1 MSNSTLH
8 NTAGRTQA
16 VNISMV
22 QRMVGGRKG
31 DGEEN
36 KKKAARMRARKSRRG
51 GCWKHGAARRGAARC
66 CEAKKRRTAG
76 RPALAIPR
84 KNVKSFNCDVT
95 FLLEVGMNKTPL
107 SRRVNQTAWRSSL
120 STISRAIK
128 R

>member
-31 DGEEN
+31 DGEQ
-36 KKKAARMRARKSRRG
+36 KKEKGSADESSKI
-51 GCWKHGAARRGAARC
+51 AARRVLEAWGGAARC
-66 CEAKKRRTAG
+66 CEAKNGEQPADRRS
-76 RPALAIPR
+76 PIPR

-95 FLLEVGMNKTPL
+95 FLLEVRMNKTPL